1 MLTRLGAL
9 QIRIRLMVASWV
21 NRGTRTIRRWSRR
34 SDRHGQLSKGTRG
47 LAHVMTQRDRARSW
61 HRALIRRFFA
71 ALGWSL
77 AALLLLLEVA
87 AIFLVVWSLFAQ
99 EPLQI
104 AVDPMIYV
112 DDRCDATG
120 FACTVASS
128 IFFTVVPL
136 LVGSFVF
143 VFWRLRRVRRPLV
156 KRAKEEPTE
165 LVETAGEIVGTVV
178 GRDDVCN
185 VLLDNLRE
193 TDGRR
198 PYVIVGG
205 VGVGKTAVLVRL
217 TQLLARR
224 GAIPV
229 PIRLRDADKDM
240 DFLEM
245 ARDVFLRETQSSN
258 WLSAEADRAW
268 GRLCKTDKIVV
279 LADGLEE
286 VLADSADVDQERD
299 HFVRAAVRQARRRGY
314 PLIIASREH
323 DALSALDA
331 ALLRLEPVNEDAAL
345 DYVEEQRN
353 AQDES
358 RLGWIIDRAHLVEA
372 PLYLQM
378 VRELHE
384 SGQLRHTTTDTRG
397 IRHKTLETRGADR
410 VLLRLNLAESWV
422 NALIAGS
429 LDKKTARVPLNARER
444 EATVL
449 QLAAL
454 ACCGLANDTLQVPFN
469 LFHVTSPKGPAGSTT
484 PVYPALQTGLET
496 RLREAVEKSATGGV
510 ADVDTEKKKYLR
522 VDMQVAASNGVRLGL
537 VEPRREGVRFPHS
550 TMQAYLGSMFVGEA
564 LKENAFKE
572 QAFKAPG
579 REFLIALGMFSRR
592 KEADGTVEGTE
603 PQLSWRPW
611 LRTELCEAA
620 RSASSDVKAL
630 QLLTAAVEVDSVDR
644 ESDHSQALHQLV
656 KAWAEANSWD
666 EASRD
671 AKMLAVARVGDAA
684 RRLAEDKRG
693 ADDVMRSRVRK
704 LIDEVTNKAP
714 DIADQLA
721 PALRLGYPGA
731 TPSRDVAQD
740 IEPALRQLEQSPALA
755 EDKAVKDAI
764 APLRERSS
772 EAAGFY
778 LDLYRICCKEDNYQI
793 RLAGAQ
799 EIGNGGRAAFAE
811 LESSFWKEDI
821 SDRLTNADEVQA
833 NSDDRYSA
841 TVQAWLLP
849 MLVGSADKNDAAA
862 ARLREWLKHVGRDMP
877 LFLEAALAQGFK
889 YAANRRPQ
897 HPHERADARS
907 HLAARAEQMI
917 HSANYWY
924 SRLTLLHAL
933 GLWGLSGTL
942 PAARDETERRH
953 PHAVVNRWIRRDD
966 AKPQH
971 PFVLEAA
978 KLVAKMLETGHPER
992 FIWIDE
998 SSIATT
1004 VGSRSKR
1011 ERAHAMQ
1018 TLWIAPSAG
1027 WLVLNRRAQQLVADV
1042 LILLTLAERG
1052 HTAED
1057 WAQNLHRIN
1066 RNELPLCLSQERS
1079 EHLRPSET
1087 AGVTQHSPGEK
1098 CKSGCLVGL
1107 CPYPPKGQHP
1117 YRVELS
1123 EAFCRKQRELLKPLS
1138 TRATWQHATRPQLRR
1153 FWRNMED
1160 RART

>member
-1 MLTRLGAL
+1 MLSRLATLRTRM
-9 QIRIRLMVASWV
+9 RLLVGGWV
-21 NRGTRTIRRWSRR
+21 TRGRRTIGKWWLR
-34 SDRHGQLSKGTRG
+34 SEMPGLLWGAALNLVHVVTR
-47 LAHVMTQRDRARSW
+47 RDRAQRW
-61 HRALIRRFFA
+61 QRASIRRFFA
-71 ALGWSL
+71 TVGWVF

-87 AIFLVVWSLFAQ
+87 AVLLVGWNLLADK
-99 EPLQI
+99 PLEF
-104 AVDPMIYV
+104 AVDPMNYV
-112 DDRCDATG
+112 EERCDETG

-143 VFWRLRRVRRPLV
+143 VFWRMRRVQRPLV
-156 KRAKEEPTE
+156 KRAKEQPTE
-165 LVETAGEIVGTVV
+165 LVETAGEIVGSVV

-193 TDGRR
+193 SNGRL

-217 TQLLARR
+217 TQLLGRR

-229 PIRLRDADKDM
+229 PIRLRDADKDL

-245 ARDVFLRETQSSN
+245 AREAFLREIQSSS
-258 WLSAEADRAW
+258 WLSAEAERAW

-314 PLIIASREH
+314 PLVIASREH

-345 DYVEEQRN
+345 DYVEEQRG

-358 RLGWIIDRAHLVEA
+358 RLEWIIDRAHVVET

-384 SGQLRHTTTDTRG
+384 GGQLRHTTVDTRG
-397 IRHKTLETRGADR
+397 TRRETLETRGADR

-422 NALIAGS
+422 NALIAGN
-429 LDKKTARVPLNARER
+429 LEKEAARVPLNARER

-454 ACCGLANDTLQVPFN
+454 ACCGLANDTLQVTFN
-469 LFHVTSPKGPAGSTT
+469 MFETPDPDGPAGSTK
-484 PVYPALQTGLET
+484 PVYPTLQEGLKT
-496 RLREAVEKSATGGV
+496 RLREALEKRTTGGV
-510 ADVDTEKKKYLR
+510 ADVSTEKKKYLR

-537 VEPRREGVRFPHS
+537 IEPRREGVRFPHS
-550 TMQAYLGSMFVGEA
+550 TMQACLGSMLVGEA
-564 LKENAFKE
+564 LKDDDFKE

-579 REFLIALGMFSRR
+579 RELLIALGMFSRR
-592 KEADGTVEGTE
+592 MEAERTVDGSE
-603 PQLSWRPW
+603 PQLSWRSW
-611 LRTELCEAA
+611 LRAELCTAA
-620 RSASSDVKAL
+620 RSTPTDVKRL

-644 ESDHSQALHQLV
+644 ESDHSEALEGLV
-656 KAWAEANSWD
+656 TAWAGANSWD

-671 AKMLAVARVGDAA
+671 AKMIAVARVGDAA
-684 RRLAEDKRG
+684 RRLTEGKQG
-693 ADDVMRSRVRK
+693 SDDVVRSRVRK
-704 LIDEVTNKAP
+704 LIDEVTKKAP
-714 DIADQLA
+714 DIAERLKPSLRFAYPGGTPSHNVEEDIEL
-721 PALRLGYPGA
+721 ALRE
-731 TPSRDVAQD
+731 V
-740 IEPALRQLEQSPALA
+740 EHSPAVA
-755 EDKAVKDAI
+755 ADNAVKDAI
-764 APLRERSS
+764 ALLREPVS
-772 EAAGFY
+772 AAVNFY
-778 LDLYRICCKEDNYQI
+778 LQLYGICCKEDNYQI
-793 RLAGAQ
+793 RLTGAQ
-799 EIGNGGRAAFAE
+799 EIGNGGQTAFAE
-811 LESSFWKEDI
+811 LANVFPQEDI
-821 SDRLTNADEVQA
+821 SAWLAGVDEVQTD
-833 NSDDRYSA
+833 SEDRYSA

-849 MLVGSADKNDAAA
+849 MLIGSADKADAAA
-862 ARLREWLKHVGRDMP
+862 KHLKEWLKHVGNDMP

-897 HPHERADARS
+897 HPYEMANARS
-907 HLAARAEQMI
+907 HLAARAEQML
-917 HSANYWY
+917 HSADYWY

-933 GLWGLSGTL
+933 GLWALSGTL
-942 PAARDETERRH
+942 PTSRDPTERRD
-953 PHAVVNRWIRRDD
+953 PQAVVKRWTRRDD
-966 AKPQH
+966 GKPQH
-971 PFVLEAA
+971 PFVLEAG
-978 KLVAKMLETGHPER
+978 KHVAKALQSGHPER
-992 FIWIDE
+992 FLWIDE

-1004 VGSRSKR
+1004 IGSRSKR
-1011 ERAHAMQ
+1011 ERTHAMQ
-1018 TLWIAPSAG
+1018 TLWIPPSAG
-1027 WLVLNRRAQQLVADV
+1027 WLVLDRRAQQLVADV
-1042 LILLTLAERG
+1042 LLLLTLAERG
-1052 HTAED
+1052 DTAED
-1057 WAQNLHRIN
+1057 WADNLDRIN
-1066 RNELPLCLSQERS
+1066 RNELPLCLSEERR
-1079 EHLRPSET
+1079 EHLQPTET

-1123 EAFCRKQRELLKPLS
+1123 EAFCRKQRELLPRFS
-1138 TRATWQHATRPQLRR
+1138 RRAAWQHATRPELRR
-1153 FWRNMED
+1153 FWRTMEE

>member
-1 MLTRLGAL
+1 MLSRLATLRTRM
-9 QIRIRLMVASWV
+9 RLLVGGWV
-21 NRGTRTIRRWSRR
+21 TRGRRTIGKWWRR
-34 SDRHGQLSKGTRG
+34 SEMPGQLWAAWLNLVHVVTR
-47 LAHVMTQRDRARSW
+47 RDRAQRW
-61 HRALIRRFFA
+61 QRAWIRRFFA
-71 ALGWSL
+71 TVGWAL

-87 AIFLVVWSLFAQ
+87 AVFLVAWNLLADK
-99 EPLQI
+99 PLKF
-104 AVDPMIYV
+104 AVDPMNYV
-112 DDRCDATG
+112 DKRCEETG

-143 VFWRLRRVRRPLV
+143 VFWRMRRVQRPLV
-156 KRAKEEPTE
+156 KRAKEQPTE
-165 LVETAGEIVGTVV
+165 LVETAGEIVGSVV

-193 TDGRR
+193 SNGRL

-217 TQLLARR
+217 TQLLGRR

-229 PIRLRDADKDM
+229 PIRLRDADKDL

-245 ARDVFLRETQSSN
+245 AREAFLRETQSSS
-258 WLSAEADRAW
+258 WLSAEAERAW

-314 PLIIASREH
+314 PLVIASREH

-345 DYVEEQRN
+345 DYVEEQRG

-358 RLGWIIDRAHLVEA
+358 RLGWIIDRAHVVET

-384 SGQLRHTTTDTRG
+384 GGQLRHTTVDTRG
-397 IRHKTLETRGADR
+397 TRQETLETRGADH
-410 VLLRLNLAESWV
+410 VLLRVNLAESWV
-422 NALIAGS
+422 NALIAGN
-429 LDKKTARVPLNARER
+429 LEKEAARVPLNARER

-454 ACCGLANDTLQVPFN
+454 ACCGLANDTLQVTFN
-469 LFHVTSPKGPAGSTT
+469 MFETPESDGPAGSTK
-484 PVYPALQTGLET
+484 PVYPTLQEGLKT
-496 RLREAVEKSATGGV
+496 RLREALDKRTTGGV
-510 ADVDTEKKKYLR
+510 ADVSTEKKKYLR

-537 VEPRREGVRFPHS
+537 IEPRREGVRFPHS
-550 TMQAYLGSMFVGEA
+550 TMQAYLGSIFVGEA
-564 LKENAFKE
+564 LKDEAFRK

-579 REFLIALGMFSRR
+579 RELLIALGMFSRR
-592 KEADGTVEGTE
+592 HEAARTVAGSE
-603 PQLSWRPW
+603 PQLSWRSW
-611 LRTELCEAA
+611 LRAELCTAA
-620 RSASSDVKAL
+620 RSAPTDVKRL

-644 ESDHSQALHQLV
+644 ESDHSEALEELV
-656 KAWAEANSWD
+656 TAWAEANSWD

-671 AKMLAVARVGDAA
+671 AKMIAVARVGDAA
-684 RRLAEDKRG
+684 RRLTEDKHG
-693 ADDVMRSRVRK
+693 SDDVVRFRVRK
-704 LIDEVTNKAP
+704 LIDEVTKKAP
-714 DIADQLA
+714 DIAERLK
-721 PALRLGYPGA
+721 PSLRFAYPGG
-731 TPSRDVAQD
+731 TPSRNVEED
-740 IEPALRQLEQSPALA
+740 IELALRQVEQSPAPA
-755 EDKAVKDAI
+755 ADNAVKDAI
-764 APLRERSS
+764 ALLREQVS
-772 EAAGFY
+772 EAVNFY
-778 LDLYRICCKEDNYQI
+778 LQLYRICCKEDNYQI

-799 EIGNGGRAAFAE
+799 EIGNGGQTAFAE
-811 LESSFWKEDI
+811 LENSFPQKDI
-821 SDRLTNADEVQA
+821 SAWLADVDEVQTD
-833 NSDDRYSA
+833 SEDRYSA

-849 MLVGSADKNDAAA
+849 MLIGSADKADAAA
-862 ARLREWLKHVGRDMP
+862 GHLKEWLRHVGNDMP

-897 HPHERADARS
+897 HPYEMANARS
-907 HLAARAEQMI
+907 HLAARAEQMF
-917 HSANYWY
+917 HSAEYWY

-933 GLWGLSGTL
+933 GLWALSGTL
-942 PAARDETERRH
+942 PPSRDPTERRD
-953 PHAVVNRWIRRDD
+953 PQAVVKRWTRRDD
-966 AKPQH
+966 GKPQH
-971 PFVLEAA
+971 PFVLEAG
-978 KLVAKMLETGHPER
+978 KLVAKALQSEHPER
-992 FIWIDE
+992 FLWIDE

-1004 VGSRSKR
+1004 IGSRSKR
-1011 ERAHAMQ
+1011 ERTHAMQ
-1018 TLWIAPSAG
+1018 TLWIPPSAG
-1027 WLVLNRRAQQLVADV
+1027 WLVLDRRAQQLVADV

-1052 HTAED
+1052 DTAED
-1057 WAQNLHRIN
+1057 WAHNLDRIN
-1066 RNELPLCLSQERS
+1066 RNELPLCLSEERR
-1079 EHLRPSET
+1079 EHLQPTQT

-1123 EAFCRKQRELLKPLS
+1123 EAFCRKQRELLPRFAR
-1138 TRATWQHATRPQLRR
+1138 RAAWQHATRPELRR
-1153 FWRNMED
+1153 FWRTMEE